1 MYTNIHYTHVVR
13 LKAVQVHWSENCIEK
28 FVFNTTTSCIMD
40 VNVSLMLH
48 LSDLL
53 LFQYMYLSYIY
64 FDEKLQS
71 ALR

>member
-1 MYTNIHYTHVVR
+1 
-13 LKAVQVHWSENCIEK
+13 
-28 FVFNTTTSCIMD
+28 MD
-40 VNVSLMLH
+40 INVSLMLH